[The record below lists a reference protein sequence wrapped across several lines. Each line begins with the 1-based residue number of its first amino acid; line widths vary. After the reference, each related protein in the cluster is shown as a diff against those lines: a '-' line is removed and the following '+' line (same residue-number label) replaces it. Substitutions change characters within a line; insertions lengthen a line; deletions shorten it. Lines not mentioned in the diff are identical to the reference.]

1 MAIKIPIISDFN
13 SRGVKDAE
21 SAFGKLGGVAKKS
34 ALALGGAAIA
44 GAAIATKLALAGEE
58 AATANARIEQIATSM
73 GIFGEGTENSG
84 TSVKQLTER
93 LTKLAEAT
101 AMSTGVDQNQIK
113 LTQAKLLTFKELATT
128 ADEVG
133 GAFDRAT
140 AAAVDMSA
148 AGFGDAASNA
158 VQLGKALNDP
168 VKGITALSRSGI
180 TFTAQQKKLIESLVA
195 TGRAGEA
202 QNMILEAIETQVGG
216 TAEAT
221 ANASDK
227 MKVAFSILQE
237 RIGTKLLPVFNKL
250 SKFVI
255 DKLIPGIEKFVA
267 VFEKKGLKGVMNSV
281 IKFIPT
287 IQAKLKELGGAFV
300 AWIVEAAPGIIAALV
315 KLTKMQVDFLKNT
328 VLPALASVLSKGANA
343 FWDWIKEAAPP
354 ALKRLGE
361 LFGDLANWLLNEGLP
376 MMVDKLIQLG
386 NALVDWI
393 KPQIVP
399 ALKAL
404 GELLL
409 VITNWVVTEAVPK
422 IGAQAVK
429 LVGALTGWIAELLP
443 EAVKGIGAFIT
454 ELAPKI
460 PGLFFKLIAAMVDI
474 GGQLGGDLITALVD
488 ALKGLGSKGLDVGK
502 SFANGIIRFINNN
515 VIKKIN
521 DLLDFKISLPFG
533 ASFRVNPPDIKD
545 IPELAE
551 GGIVT
556 SPTLAMIG
564 EGRGPEAVIPL
575 SKMGQ
580 FGMGGGGGITV
591 NVNGGDPNSIVRAL
605 QNYVRQSGPVPLNT
619 RAM

>member
-1 MAIKIPIISDFN
+1 MAIKIPIFSDYDN
-13 SRGVKDAE
+13 KGVKDAE
-21 SAFGKLGGVAKKS
+21 GAFEAFGTKVGNIAKTAAVAF
-34 ALALGGAAIA
+34 AAI
-44 GAAIATKLALAGEE
+44 G
-58 AATANARIEQIATSM
+58 
-73 GIFGEGTENSG
+73 
-84 TSVKQLTER
+84 
-93 LTKLAEAT
+93 
-101 AMSTGVDQNQIK
+101 
-113 LTQAKLLTFKELATT
+113 
-128 ADEVG
+128 
-133 GAFDRAT
+133 T
-140 AAAVDMSA
+140 AAAVGAYKAVQKASDLAESVSKIETIFGQGAQGVSDFSKTAAKELGMSQQSVYDA
-148 AGFGDAASNA
+148 AGTFGVFGKAAGLGGQDLTDFSNKFTTLSADLASFNNTSPEDAMQAIGAALRGESEPLRRYGVMLDDAALKA
-158 VQLGKALNDP
+158 EAMAQGIYDGKGPL
-168 VKGITALSRSGI
+168 TQ
-180 TFTAQQKKLIESLVA
+180 QQKVLAA
-195 TGRAGEA
+195 TGAIFEQTSDA
-202 QNMILEAIETQVGG
+202 QGDFAKTSGG
-216 TAEAT
+216 L
-221 ANASDK
+221 ANQQRIFKAQLDN
-227 MKVAFSILQE
+227 VVTT
-237 RIGTKLLPVFNKL
+237 IGTKLLPVFMKIVGFI
-250 SKFVI
+250 SKKI
-255 DKLIPGIEKFVA
+255 LPAIELLTSA
-267 VFEKKGLKGVMNSV
+267 FEKDGIAGI
-281 IKFIPT
+281 IKVVQGQLPKF
-287 IQAKLKELGGAFV
+287 QAKLKELGGAFV

-404 GELLL
+404 GDLLL
-409 VITNWVVTEAVPK
+409 TILNWVVTEAVPK

-443 EAVKGIGAFIT
+443 EAVKGIGAFIA

-474 GGQLGGDLITALVD
+474 GGRLGGDLITALVD
-488 ALKGLGSKGLDVGK
+488 ALKGLGSFGLDVGK
-502 SFANGIIRFINNN
+502 SFANAIIRFINNN

-521 DLLDFKISLPFG
+521 DLVDFTIPLPLG
-533 ASFRVNPPDIKD
+533 RSFRVNPPDIGD

-580 FGMGGGGGITV
+580 FGMGGGITV
-591 NVNGGDPNSIVRAL
+591 NVTSADPNEVVRAL
-605 QNYVRQSGPVPLNT
+605 QAYNRNVGRLPVT
-619 RAM
+619 VQ